1 MICAII
7 GALCGA
13 GVLCISLYLFSER
26 EYTIVL
32 LLTNGDR
39 KTIPATRF
47 SVPTTREISEAEK
60 YTRTEQC
67 PRGAVV
73 YGWYRAKKE
82 A

>member
-39 KTIPATRF
+39 KPIPATRF
-47 SVPTTREISEAEK
+47 SVPTTSEIAKIEEA
-60 YTRTEQC
+60 TRTPES
-67 PRGAVV
+67 PRGAFV
-73 YGWYRAKKE
+73 YGWYRVKR
-82 A
+82 

>member
-1 MICAII
+1 MKC
-7 GALCGA
+7 
-13 GVLCISLYLFSER
+13 
-26 EYTIVL
+26 YTIVL

-60 YTRTEQC
+60 ATRSEQN

-73 YGWYRAKKE
+73 YVWYRAKKE
-82 A
+82 